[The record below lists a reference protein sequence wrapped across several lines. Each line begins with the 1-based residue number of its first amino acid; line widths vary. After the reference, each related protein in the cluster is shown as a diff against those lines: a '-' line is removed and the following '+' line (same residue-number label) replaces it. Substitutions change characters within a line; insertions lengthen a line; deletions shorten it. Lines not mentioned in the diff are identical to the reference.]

1 IRGGFGP
8 VVVPVPAGGP
18 TAQEAS
24 GDQVAQQWGA
34 GRAEAVLVCFGQW
47 HFSSRCAQ
55 VRGQYVGVLRVEGGG
70 FHIGFEDGFGV
81 VHQVGVQGVVAGDED
96 RQPIGPGA
104 ARAPDLLPQ
113 RDAGAGPSGDQYGV
127 QAGDVHAQ
135 FEGVGAGHGEQ
146 FATAQ
151 GLFECAAFFGQVP
164 AAVGGHGL
172 MGGGA
177 GGAELVAGLVGDRLG
192 AHPGADERQGAH
204 SPAHQVGEQVGA
216 FGQGRAPGRVR
227 DARRQRGGGFLGPAQ
242 VLGPGQDRGLP
253 QRHGGAPAR
262 GAAGGDRGDVL
273 GVHAEQAGGAVF
285 GGAGGGRGQDGTGG
299 AAVMGG

>member
-1 IRGGFGP
+1 GRFDDGDGGAAAAVQVVQVGGEFGP
-8 VVVPVPAGGP
+8 VVVQVPAGGP

-81 VHQVGVQGVVAGDED
+81 VHQVGVQRVVAGDED

-113 RDAGAGPSGDQYGV
+113 RDAGTGPSGDQYGV

-135 FEGVGAGHGEQ
+135 FEGVGAGHGEE
-146 FATAQ
+146 FAT
-151 GLFECAAFFGQVP
+151 
-164 AAVGGHGL
+164 
-172 MGGGA
+172 
-177 GGAELVAGLVGDRLG
+177 
-192 AHPGADERQGAH
+192 
-204 SPAHQVGEQVGA
+204 
-216 FGQGRAPGRVR
+216 
-227 DARRQRGGGFLGPAQ
+227 
-242 VLGPGQDRGLP
+242 
-253 QRHGGAPAR
+253 
-262 GAAGGDRGDVL
+262 
-273 GVHAEQAGGAVF
+273 
-285 GGAGGGRGQDGTGG
+285 
-299 AAVMGG
+299 